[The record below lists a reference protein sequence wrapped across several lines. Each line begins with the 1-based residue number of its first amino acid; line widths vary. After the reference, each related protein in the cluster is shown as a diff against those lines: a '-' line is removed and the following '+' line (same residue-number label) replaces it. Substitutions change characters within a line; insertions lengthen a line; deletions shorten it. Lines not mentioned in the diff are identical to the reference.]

1 MLSSYRR
8 RFVASNMLLVGIVL
22 LAVLVGL
29 GVTQLQSAYKEVR
42 ATMHQVLDQFDGPN
56 EKFRSLEDLTVSEQS
71 GEKEAPPEK
80 PTGPVPD
87 NADGTPPEKPE
98 RIPEEQK
105 NENAPLTMKK
115 RLASVERNKI
125 VTAFYDSATGQ
136 ISITKNVETT
146 DDAVINEAVADLLE
160 KEAPF
165 GKLRDLGLFY
175 FKESADGG
183 WKIAL
188 ANETYFTN
196 QLLRV
201 FAVYAAGFLLAM
213 GLLLLISLWLSKLAA
228 RPMERAMELQRQFV
242 DDVSHDLK
250 TPITV
255 ILANNSIMKSNPE
268 ETVASQRQWLDATE
282 DAAKGMMGMIH
293 EMLSL
298 SSLEAM
304 QQGVQTVSVDLTSA
318 AEKAVL
324 QMESVAFD
332 RGITLEDAIAED
344 VSALATTEYA
354 ERICNSLLDNAL
366 KYEPDGGRVCVTL
379 QGGKKHAVL
388 TVQNFGAVIAPEDLE
403 HVFERFYRSDKVRA
417 SKSGHGLGLP
427 ILKQITSLI
436 GATITAESSEKEGT
450 VFRVT
455 FAAGSSAAKNGL

>member
-8 RFVASNMLLVGIVL
+8 RFVASNMVLVGVVL

-188 ANETYFTN
+188 ANETY
-196 QLLRV
+196 L
-201 FAVYAAGFLLAM
+201 FAMYAAGFLLAM